1 MPIQKV
7 MILSHTRAAMFQADS
22 KDKPIY
28 LIRLFNSDCLALVP
42 YAELK
47 YPEQFKIIRSYVFDD
62 ISQFT
67 DDNEL
72 VSFNDEMAE
81 SIITDFD
88 NDGKDCQMLL
98 VHCWA
103 GKSRSPAVA
112 IALSEIFHLKTPEQ
126 IAEMK
131 KQFPIFNKKVYQTIL
146 DINKKRAT
154 PLPPLCFL

>member
-7 MILSHTRAAMFQADS
+7 MILSHTRAAMFQAEL
-22 KDKPIY
+22 KDQPIY
-28 LIRLFNSDCLALVP
+28 LIRIFNSPDWLASVP
-42 YAELK
+42 YAELNC
-47 YPEQFKIIRSYVFDD
+47 PEQFKIIRSYVFDD
-62 ISQFT
+62 ISRFT

-72 VSFNDEMAE
+72 VSFNDEIADR
-81 SIITDFD
+81 IITDFD
-88 NDGKDCQMLL
+88 NEGKYCQTLL

-131 KQFPIFNKKVYQTIL
+131 KQFSIYNKNVYHTML
-146 DINKKRAT
+146 DVNK
-154 PLPPLCFL
+154 

>member
-103 GKSRSPAVA
+103 GKSRSPAG
-112 IALSEIFHLKTPEQ
+112 
-126 IAEMK
+126 
-131 KQFPIFNKKVYQTIL
+131 
-146 DINKKRAT
+146 R
-154 PLPPLCFL
+154 